1 MARDR
6 VESPTWTRVKRS
18 SNHCSASSKIEPPA
32 GCSNPFAGFNPY
44 TDTPKQY
51 HVGDDPNQV
60 YNYMLD
66 PTYGK
71 PTNKDAY
78 QLPQTYRFAV
88 GLRF

>member
-1 MARDR
+1 MVNTRRPSDCR
-6 VESPTWTRVKRS
+6 FSPRL
-18 SNHCSASSKIEPPA
+18 
-32 GCSNPFAGFNPY
+32 PFAGFNPY

-71 PTNKDAY
+71 ATNKDAY
-78 QLPQTYRFAV
+78 QLPQTYRIAV
-88 GLRF
+88 GFRF

>member
-1 MARDR
+1 MNRPNCVGTGIA
-6 VESPTWTRVKRS
+6 
-18 SNHCSASSKIEPPA
+18 A

-71 PTNKDAY
+71 ATNKDAY
-78 QLPQTYRFAV
+78 QLPQTYRIAV
-88 GLRF
+88 GFRF